1 MRISYLLCLLVL
13 TAFGTGAV
21 AQDRTITGKVTAADD
36 GSPLPGVS
44 VLLEG
49 TSTGTTTNN
58 AGEYALA
65 VPNGSGTLVFSFV
78 GFAAQ
83 ATPIDNRTVINVKMA
98 PDSKLLTEVVVT
110 AQGIVREKRALGFA
124 VTTVDRKM
132 VEQRPE
138 ADLARVLQGK
148 VPGVNITS
156 TGGISG
162 SGTNITIR
170 GYSSISGSVQ
180 PLWVVDGVPFNSAT
194 NSRGNFQEGGTVA
207 ASRFLDIDPN
217 NIESM
222 SVLKGLAATVLYGD
236 QGRNGVILV
245 TTKNG
250 NGKMRPAT
258 VTLTQSLFN
267 NKIASMPRFQDN
279 WGGGFQNN
287 PGFFFSNWGERFD
300 RVSVVGTGLHP
311 YASLQNASIR
321 NQFPEFLNVTGYP
334 YKLFEGP
341 ENFFKTGLISNS
353 NLNLSGATERIGY
366 NASVGYTN
374 EQGFVENN
382 TLKRLNVGVGFNAKV
397 SKKATLITSFNF
409 SNTDQK
415 SPPINAGTGNNTLN
429 GFPSVFAN
437 VFFTPRSVDL
447 MGLPFETPLD
457 NRSVYFRSGNDIPNP
472 RWITKYY
479 STTGVTDRFFG
490 TATLNVDLMPN
501 LVLTYRSGVDTYN
514 EQQEYKF
521 PKGGVDFQTG
531 GYFTSNI
538 KNTILNNDVILAYN
552 KPLSD
557 RLTVAGR
564 VGANL
569 RNDRFRIDR
578 INSVNQLTFGLMRH
592 NNFTDNVASNFTQEE
607 TRTGIYGD
615 VTVDYGNYL
624 YLNLAGRNDWTS
636 TVEKENRR
644 IFYPSGSVSFVPT
657 AAFPSLAS
665 TTLNFLK
672 FRAGIGTSA
681 GFPTPYNTRSVLNQ
695 VARGFMD
702 PAGTVITT
710 QSVDNVLGNPN
721 LKPELQTELEAGV
734 EAKLLNNRLNVD
746 LTVYR
751 RETRNLITSTP
762 IDPATG
768 YTSTTINIGKLRNSG
783 IELGVN
789 GTVLRAG
796 DFAWDV
802 TLNYDRNVPL
812 VVELSDALKEVV
824 VAGFT
829 NLGNFA
835 IAGRPFNVIKGI
847 AALRDANGNR
857 IVGGNGQYLADPV
870 IRELGDPNPKFRTTL
885 INSVS
890 WKGFTLSAQMDYRHG
905 GAIYSAT
912 AGTLLGRGVVEDT
925 DFDRDNTY
933 ILPGVKQDGQ
943 PNDIQITASDVGFNV
958 LYFGG
963 MDEFRVWDGSTIRLR
978 EASLS
983 YNIPAKVLQK
993 TFFKGATL
1001 ILNGS
1006 NLWFKALYFPP
1017 SINFDTDVLSLGVG
1031 NGFGFDYL
1039 TGPSSRRLGGTIKLT
1054 F

>member
-1 MRISYLLCLLVL
+1 MKKHVLLSLLAL
-13 TAFGTGAV
+13 TVAWAQAV
-21 AQDRTITGKVTAADD
+21 AQDRKITGKVTAADD
-36 GSPLPGVS
+36 NSPLPGVS
-44 VLLEG
+44 VLLKG
-49 TSTGTTTNN
+49 TLTGTNTNQD
-58 AGEYALA
+58 GEFAIN
-65 VPNGSGTLVFSFV
+65 VPVGGGTLVVSFV
-78 GFAAQ
+78 GFAPQ
-83 ATPIDNRTVINVKMA
+83 ETPIDTRTVVNVKLA
-98 PDSKLLTEVVVT
+98 TDSRLLTEVVVT

-124 VTTVDRKM
+124 VTTIDKKM
-132 VEQRPE
+132 VESRPE
-138 ADLARVLQGK
+138 SDVARVLQGK

-162 SGTNITIR
+162 SGTNINIR
-170 GYSSISGSVQ
+170 GYSSISGNIQ
-180 PLWVVDGVPFNSAT
+180 PLWVVDGIPFNSNT
-194 NSRGNFQEGGTVA
+194 NQRGGFTSGGQVA
-207 ASRFLDIDPN
+207 ASRFLDIDAN
-217 NIESM
+217 NIESI

-245 TTKNG
+245 STKNG
-250 NGKMRPAT
+250 NGKQRPAS

-267 NKIASMPRFQDN
+267 NKIASLPKFQNN

-287 PGFFFSNWGERFD
+287 PGFFFSNWGDKFNRTTT
-300 RVSVVGTGLHP
+300 VGAGLHP

-321 NQFPEFLNVTGYP
+321 NQFPEYASVTGYP
-334 YKLFEGP
+334 YKLFQGP
-341 ENFFKTGLISNS
+341 ENFFRTGLISNS
-353 NLNLSGATERIGY
+353 NLNLTGGTERFGY
-366 NASVGYTN
+366 NATVGYAK

-382 TLKRLNVGVGFNAKV
+382 DLKRLNIGVGFNVKV
-397 SKKATLITSFNF
+397 SKKVTLITSFNF

-429 GFPSVFAN
+429 GFPSIFAN

-447 MGLPFETPLD
+447 IGLPFETPLD

-479 STTGVTDRFFG
+479 STTGITDRFFG
-490 TATLNVDLMPN
+490 SSTINVDLLDN
-501 LVLTYRSGVDTYN
+501 LVLTYRGGLDTYT

-521 PKGGVDFQTG
+521 PKGGVNFLTG
-531 GYFTSNI
+531 GYFTNTI
-538 KNTILNNDVILAYN
+538 KNTIVNNDLILSYN
-552 KPLSD
+552 KPISE

-564 VGANL
+564 IGANL
-569 RNDRFRIDR
+569 RNDRYRVDAVTSI
-578 INSVNQLTFGLMRH
+578 NQLTFGLMRH
-592 NNFTDNVASNFTQEE
+592 NNFTENAASNYTQEE
-607 TRTGIYGD
+607 TRMGIYGD
-615 VTVDYGNYL
+615 LTVDFGNYL

-644 IFYPSGSVSFVPT
+644 IFYPSASVSFVPT
-657 AAFPSLAS
+657 AAFPGLAS

-672 FRAGIGTSA
+672 FRAGLGTSA
-681 GFPTPYNTRSVLNQ
+681 GFPSPYNTRSILNQ
-695 VARGFMD
+695 VARGFLD
-702 PAGTVITT
+702 VAGNITTT
-710 QSVDNVLGNPN
+710 QSVDNTLGNPN
-721 LKPELQTELEAGV
+721 LKPELQTELEVGT
-734 EAKLLNNRLNVD
+734 EARFFNNRIGLD
-746 LTVYR
+746 LTLYR
-751 RETRNLITSTP
+751 RETRDLITSTP

-783 IELGVN
+783 IELGLN
-789 GTVLRAG
+789 GTVIRSG
-796 DFAWDV
+796 SFGWDV

-829 NLGNFA
+829 DLGNFA
-835 IAGRPFNVIKGI
+835 IADRPFNVIKGK
-847 AALRDANGNR
+847 AALRDDQGRR
-857 IVGGNGQYLADPV
+857 IVGGNGQYLADPT

-885 INSVS
+885 INSVT
-890 WKGFTLSAQMDYRHG
+890 WKGLTLSAQVDYRHG

-963 MDEFRVWDGSTIRLR
+963 VDEFRVWDGSTLRLR
-978 EASLS
+978 EASLA
-983 YNIPAKVLQK
+983 YNLPAKILK
-993 TFFKGATL
+993 RTFIKGATITL
-1001 ILNGS
+1001 SGS
-1006 NLWFKALYFPP
+1006 NLWFRALYFPK

-1031 NGFGFDYL
+1031 NGYGFDYL
-1039 TGPSSRRLGGTIKLT
+1039 TGPSSRRLGGTLKLT